1 MAAPAL
7 LAVAILLAGCA
18 SAGRSSTTMTGAST
32 PRQAVE
38 NFLAAARSQ
47 DLQAMSVVWGT
58 DRGPARDIIDR
69 DVLEK
74 REIIMVCFF
83 GAEKSSI
90 ADEATGQDGSRTFA
104 VTLTKGSLT
113 RQTDFTAVR
122 GPSDRWYVENAD
134 ILKVRDFCKSDKPDS
149 LHFQGVVP
157 RDLPQ

>member
-1 MAAPAL
+1 
-7 LAVAILLAGCA
+7 
-18 SAGRSSTTMTGAST
+18 MTGAST

-38 NFLAAARSQ
+38 SFLAAARSQ

-58 DRGPARDIIDR
+58 DHGPARDIIDR

-83 GAEKSSI
+83 GAEKSAI
-90 ADEATGQDGSRTFA
+90 GGEATGQDGSRTFT

-122 GPSDRWYVENAD
+122 GPADRWYVQNAD
-134 ILKVRDFCKSDKPDS
+134 ILKVRDFCKTDKPDS
-149 LHFQGVVP
+149 LRFQGVVP
-157 RDLPQ
+157 REVPQ